1 MFPHSHDMMDD
12 YWRTGDCDVELQRGM
27 AVGFVLGD
35 KGLSAR
41 KQIVGTRIRT
51 VADDKDC
58 GYRR

>member
-1 MFPHSHDMMDD
+1 MVDD
-12 YWRTGDCDVELQRGM
+12 YWRTGGCDVELQRGM

-51 VADDKDC
+51 VDDDKDC